1 MTTASFD
8 IIIIDDSFTEENEQ
22 FYLTIDPL
30 TLSSDV
36 MFDNF
41 NAAVITIVDDDGEL
55 FINYYW
61 YHGITIVPLKNNIK
75 LTQQFCSMLTHT
87 HTYVKYLKARYSKVN
102 QVGS

>member
-1 MTTASFD
+1 MYTHLYVVYVHFAGNTDYSPGPYSVTFPAGMTTASFD

-36 MFDNF
+36 MFDNL

-55 FINYYW
+55 FINYY
-61 YHGITIVPLKNNIK
+61 
-75 LTQQFCSMLTHT
+75 
-87 HTYVKYLKARYSKVN
+87 
-102 QVGS
+102 

>member
-1 MTTASFD
+1 MHTHLYVVYVHFAGNTDYSPGPYSITFSAGMTTASFD

-36 MFDNF
+36 MFDNL

-55 FINYYW
+55 FINYY
-61 YHGITIVPLKNNIK
+61 
-75 LTQQFCSMLTHT
+75 
-87 HTYVKYLKARYSKVN
+87 
-102 QVGS
+102 

>member
-1 MTTASFD
+1 MHTHLYVVYVHFAGNTNYSPGPYTYSITFSAGMTTASFD

-36 MFDNF
+36 MFDNL

-55 FINYYW
+55 CINYY
-61 YHGITIVPLKNNIK
+61 
-75 LTQQFCSMLTHT
+75 
-87 HTYVKYLKARYSKVN
+87 
-102 QVGS
+102 